1 MHPSTPNP
9 VFSSFHQSTGDPQGP
24 EQALSNLPLSSQTDN
39 ISSQPRATLQF
50 VPVQQVLPTP
60 SFTPVT
66 LPLPSY
72 DDQWN
77 GYSRGNQLFGPTP
90 SPVSTLL
97 KGHKLINGFRV
108 PLQGI

>member
-9 VFSSFHQSTGDPQGP
+9 VFSSFHQSTGDPQGQ

-77 GYSRGNQLFGPTP
+77 QLFGPTP
-90 SPVSTLL
+90 SPFSTLL

>member
-1 MHPSTPNP
+1 
-9 VFSSFHQSTGDPQGP
+9 VFSSFHQSTGDPQGQ
-24 EQALSNLPLSSQTDN
+24 EQALSNFPLSSQTEN

-50 VPVQQVLPTP
+50 VPAQQVLPTP

-66 LPLPSY
+66 LPLPSS